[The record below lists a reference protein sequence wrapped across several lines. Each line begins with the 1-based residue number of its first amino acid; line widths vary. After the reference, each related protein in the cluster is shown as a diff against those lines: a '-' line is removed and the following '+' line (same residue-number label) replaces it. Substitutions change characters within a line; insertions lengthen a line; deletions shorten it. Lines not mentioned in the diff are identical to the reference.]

1 MHLLSLSVSV
11 NLSQNIAKCSFSLA
25 CDWCL
30 MLTPSSGILIHCC
43 LSVTDTFIC
52 RINLFNRIAPGSW
65 QQIQSKCW
73 PQCPASS
80 DLRTG
85 SINSIY
91 QTPVDTIPAFHKF
104 CAVPTVRRG
113 EVPPPCKFCSRSRQQ
128 IVVQVN
134 FWAEQWTMADQQH
147 YKHQLIGGAAWWM
160 EAYWASV
167 HFGKAWKI
175 QYCWVLLGDCCS
187 GKKWQT
193 VCGLVN

>member
-1 MHLLSLSVSV
+1 MHSLHLTCGVVMHLLSLSVSV

-30 MLTPSSGILIHCC
+30 MLTPSSGVLIHCC

-65 QQIQSKCW
+65 QQILSKGW

-113 EVPPPCKFCSRSRQQ
+113 APALQVLFSIAPTDCGPSQFLSRALNNGRP
-128 IVVQVN
+128 
-134 FWAEQWTMADQQH
+134 
-147 YKHQLIGGAAWWM
+147 AA
-160 EAYWASV
+160 
-167 HFGKAWKI
+167 
-175 QYCWVLLGDCCS
+175 L
-187 GKKWQT
+187 
-193 VCGLVN
+193 